1 MKLIGSTTSP
11 YVRKVRLL
19 LGDTDYEFE
28 TLKALTPEGSKLLET
43 YGPVKRIPILLIDGK
58 QIFDSTI
65 ICDYLLE
72 KQGTVLTVDDK
83 LNLRL
88 IDELCDSCIILFQ
101 QKAWQI
107 DPDWQNEMSTRM
119 LSRAFGI
126 LDTIEQLLKDEQLSD
141 FQRDWLYCV
150 IDWLSFRS
158 VINWEKGHPEMQ
170 KFYNKAKLSP
180 RYQSTSLK
188 L

>member
-11 YVRKVRLL
+11 FVRKVRLL
-19 LGDTDYEFE
+19 LKDTDYEFE
-28 TLKALTPEGSKLLET
+28 TLKALTPEGSKQLEN

-58 QIFDSTI
+58 QLFDSTI

-72 KQGTVLTVDDK
+72 KQGIVLTVDDK
-83 LNLRL
+83 LNLKL

-101 QKAWQI
+101 QKAWDI
-107 DPDWQNEMSTRM
+107 DPEWKNELSTRM

-126 LDTIEQLLKDEQLSD
+126 LDAIEELLKAQQLSD
-141 FQRDWLYCV
+141 FQKDWLYCV

-158 VINWEKGHPEMQ
+158 VIDWGKGHPEMQ
-170 KFYNKAKLSP
+170 IFYDKAKLLP
-180 RYQSTSLK
+180 QYQSTL
-188 L
+188 LIA